1 MLVTN
6 SSPNTDRSAC
16 TQAYKKDTVVTVSI
30 STLEHDS
37 ATDADEAAVFVPA
50 APSKT
55 LSLDDDHF
63 AVFRS
68 CYPEPLALPSG
79 SKTEGKAP
87 REWYAGGPDTKPAA
101 NLTQFGLGVNRA
113 KLIEMQADQTIPTLD
128 LCIAILAWGGMHG
141 SNRTHLFKRSV
152 ERWLHVAE
160 RVRAG
165 RLTREKAFD
174 AFAELNHDRSL
185 MGMGPAYY
193 TKLIYF
199 LMPRGGAKP
208 IGYIMDQWLGCSVNL
223 ICVQEVVRMETNVTW
238 TSTGRGKTKLAV
250 RKASSRV
257 SPLNT
262 GEQYERFCRTVE
274 SVAERMGREWS
285 PDAAELALMSRGGS
299 RPAPWRKYVVEN
311 RLLSLCS

>member
-1 MLVTN
+1 M
-6 SSPNTDRSAC
+6 
-16 TQAYKKDTVVTVSI
+16 TVSI
-30 STLEHDS
+30 SVLEHDS
-37 ATDADEAAVFVPA
+37 ATDADEAATFVSV
-50 APSKT
+50 APLKT
-55 LSLDDDHF
+55 LSLDDDHL
-63 AVFRS
+63 AVFGS
-68 CYPEPLALPSG
+68 CYPEPLALTSG

-101 NLTQFGLGVNRA
+101 NLARFGHGVNRA
-113 KLIEMQADQTIPTLD
+113 KLVEMQADETISTLD

-141 SNRTHLFKRSV
+141 SNRTHLFKRPIGP
-152 ERWLHVAE
+152 WLDVAE

-165 RLTREKAFD
+165 RLTRIAAFD
-174 AFAELNHDRSL
+174 GFAALNHDGSL
-185 MGMGPAYY
+185 VGMGPAYY

-199 LMPRGGAKP
+199 LMPRDGAKP

-223 ICVQEVVRMETNVTW
+223 ICAEEVVRMENSVTW
-238 TSTGRGKTKLAV
+238 TYAGRGKSKQAV

-274 SVAERMGREWS
+274 LVAERMGRDWS

-299 RPAPWRKYVVEN
+299 HPAPWRKYVVEH
-311 RLLSLCS
+311 RLLSLCR

>member
-1 MLVTN
+1 M
-6 SSPNTDRSAC
+6 PWSAC
-16 TQAYKKDTVVTVSI
+16 TASYKEDTVTVSI
-30 STLEHDS
+30 SALEHDS
-37 ATDADEAAVFVPA
+37 AINADEATVFVPA
-50 APSKT
+50 APSNT

-79 SKTEGKAP
+79 SKAEGKAP
-87 REWYAGGPDTKPAA
+87 REWYAGGPETKPAA
-101 NLTQFGLGVNRA
+101 ALTQFGLGVNRA
-113 KLIEMQADQTIPTLD
+113 KLIEMRADATIPTLD

-141 SNRTHLFKRSV
+141 SNRTHLFKCSV
-152 ERWLHVAE
+152 ERWLDVAE

-165 RLTREKAFD
+165 RLTREAAFD
-174 AFAELNHDRSL
+174 AFAQLNHDRFL
-185 MGMGPAYY
+185 IGMGPAYY

-223 ICVQEVVRMETNVTW
+223 ICAQEVVRMETNVTW
-238 TSTGRGKTKLAV
+238 TSTGRGKNKLAV
-250 RKASSRV
+250 RKVSSRV

-262 GEQYERFCRTVE
+262 GEHYDRFCRTVE

-311 RLLSLCS
+311 RLFSLCS

>member
-1 MLVTN
+1 M
-6 SSPNTDRSAC
+6 
-16 TQAYKKDTVVTVSI
+16 TVSI
-30 STLEHDS
+30 SAHEHDS

-113 KLIEMQADQTIPTLD
+113 KLIEMQADVTIPTLD

-152 ERWLHVAE
+152 ERWLDVAE

-165 RLTREKAFD
+165 RLTRETAFD
-174 AFAELNHDRSL
+174 AFAELNHDRSM

-223 ICVQEVVRMETNVTW
+223 ICAQEVVRMETSVTW
-238 TSTGRGKTKLAV
+238 TYVGRGKSKRAV

-262 GEQYERFCRTVE
+262 SEQYDRFCRTVE
-274 SVAERMGREWS
+274 SVAECMDGDWS

-299 RPAPWRKYVVEN
+299 RPAPWRAYVVKH
-311 RLLSLCS
+311 RLANFC